1 MLKYTGGGKTMKC
14 FVVDPVTNWLLEAK
28 IVSVRTSYSVFR
40 RNSVEVIVIYNYTE
54 RQKEYRRDLIPQ
66 ENVFDNFNDAREYMQ
81 KLLVQ

>member
-1 MLKYTGGGKTMKC
+1 MKC

-54 RQKEYRRDLIPQ
+54 RQKEYRRDSIPQ

>member
-1 MLKYTGGGKTMKC
+1 MKC

-54 RQKEYRRDLIPQ
+54 RQKEYRRDSIPQ

-81 KLLVQ
+81 KLSVQ